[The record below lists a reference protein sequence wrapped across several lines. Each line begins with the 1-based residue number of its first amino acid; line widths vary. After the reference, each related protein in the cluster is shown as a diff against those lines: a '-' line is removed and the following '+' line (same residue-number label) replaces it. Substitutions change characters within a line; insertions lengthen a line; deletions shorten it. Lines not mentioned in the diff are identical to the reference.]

1 MAKMGAVSGGFF
13 GATGYVDEDS
23 ILDTRV
29 KQAGAGIVGGF
40 IVTPAIGQASK
51 LFRKKK
57 LPGGVLPEGDVSVRS
72 LNEESLKDIKLIGS
86 MGEGPRTIK
95 VRTDKELKEVINN
108 ATPLELRDMVKRKD
122 IAAYNQLKGIRFF
135 ANNYIVKPYQE
146 KFGKP
151 ALDFLQVKEAKQL

>member
-1 MAKMGAVSGGFF
+1 
-13 GATGYVDEDS
+13 
-23 ILDTRV
+23 
-29 KQAGAGIVGGF
+29 
-40 IVTPAIGQASK
+40 
-51 LFRKKK
+51 
-57 LPGGVLPEGDVSVRS
+57 
-72 LNEESLKDIKLIGS
+72 

-146 KFGKP
+146 NL
-151 ALDFLQVKEAKQL
+151 ANLH